1 MTVTIPNS
9 EVSADYNI
17 SELTSGELGGN
28 GTFDIIMGA
37 VNAHIDHQF
46 KLGRIRGTDFANTYI
61 QAMQMAL
68 QQASS
73 YAIAKAKLP
82 LELQQLE
89 AQNHKI
95 ATDIAVMTK
104 QGALYDAQILQTM
117 AQTEQ
122 VKLETTKK
130 VPAEIEQIRQQ
141 TDLIKEQTRKE
152 IFETDYVLPKQLEQT
167 DAQIAQTTQQTANML
182 SEKARIETETSRINY
197 EVSNVLPKQL
207 QQTDAQIAQLTKDTQ
222 LKEYEL
228 VNIKPLELENAR
240 TEVDIKQ
247 QQIEVSKVD
256 LVIKQ
261 QQIEVS
267 KADLAIKQQ
276 QLELAKYQF
285 TYQAPSE
292 VAKTKSEADY
302 YRYRAI
308 NEQAQTDPS
317 VVMAGSTTAL
327 NNALIKEQSRQF
339 MRSAQQGF
347 LSEMIGSW
355 KVRYN
360 ADPDAVGN
368 GVDDENKL
376 NDAYI
381 GKVLSAYA
389 TELGITL

>member
-17 SELTSGELGGN
+17 SELTSGKLGGN

-46 KLGRIRGTDFANTYI
+46 KLGRIRGTDYANTYI

-73 YAIAKAKLP
+73 YSIAKAKLP

-104 QGALYDAQILQTM
+104 QGALYDAQI
-117 AQTEQ
+117 EQ
-122 VKLETTKK
+122 
-130 VPAEIEQIRQQ
+130 
-141 TDLIKEQTRKE
+141 LIKE
-152 IFETDYVLPKQLEQT
+152 
-167 DAQIAQTTQQTANML
+167 
-182 SEKARIETETSRINY
+182 
-197 EVSNVLPKQL
+197 
-207 QQTDAQIAQLTKDTQ
+207 TQ

-228 VNIKPLELENAR
+228 VHIKPLELANAK
-240 TEVDIKQ
+240 TEVEIK
-247 QQIEVSKVD
+247 E
-256 LVIKQ
+256 

-276 QLELAKYQF
+276 QLDLAKYQF

-302 YRYRAI
+302 YKYRAI

-317 VVMAGSTTAL
+317 VVMEGSTTAL
-327 NNALIKEQSRQF
+327 NNALIREQSRQF

-376 NDAYI
+376 NDVYI

-389 TELGITL
+389 GELGIVL

>member
-9 EVSADYNI
+9 EVNADYNI
-17 SELTSGELGGN
+17 SELTSGGLGGN

-46 KLGRIRGTDFANTYI
+46 KLGRIRGTDYANTYI

-73 YAIAKAKLP
+73 YSIAKAKLP

-104 QGALYDAQILQTM
+104 QGALYDAQI
-117 AQTEQ
+117 EQ
-122 VKLETTKK
+122 
-130 VPAEIEQIRQQ
+130 
-141 TDLIKEQTRKE
+141 LIKE
-152 IFETDYVLPKQLEQT
+152 
-167 DAQIAQTTQQTANML
+167 
-182 SEKARIETETSRINY
+182 
-197 EVSNVLPKQL
+197 
-207 QQTDAQIAQLTKDTQ
+207 TQ

-228 VNIKPLELENAR
+228 VHIKPLELANAK
-240 TEVDIKQ
+240 TEVEIK
-247 QQIEVSKVD
+247 E
-256 LVIKQ
+256 

-302 YRYRAI
+302 YKYRAI

-317 VVMAGSTTAL
+317 VVMEGSTTAL

-376 NDAYI
+376 NDVYI

-389 TELGITL
+389 GELGIVL

>member
-9 EVSADYNI
+9 EINTDYNI

-37 VNAHIDHQF
+37 VNAHIEHQF

-104 QGALYDAQILQTM
+104 QGALYDSQTLQTM

-130 VPAEIEQIRQQ
+130 VPAEIEQIKQQ
-141 TDLIKEQTRKE
+141 TGLIKEQTIKE
-152 IFETDYVLPKQLEQT
+152 IFETDY
-167 DAQIAQTTQQTANML
+167 
-182 SEKARIETETSRINY
+182 
-197 EVSNVLPKQL
+197 VLPKQL
-207 QQTDAQIAQLTKDTQ
+207 QQTDAQIAQLKKDTE

-228 VNIKPLELENAR
+228 VHIKPLELENAK
-240 TEVDIKQ
+240 TEVEIK
-247 QQIEVSKVD
+247 E
-256 LVIKQ
+256 
-261 QQIEVS
+261 
-267 KADLAIKQQ
+267 Q
-276 QLELAKYQF
+276 QLALAKYQF

-302 YRYRAI
+302 YKYRAI

-317 VVMAGSTTAL
+317 VVMQGSTTAL

-376 NDAYI
+376 NDMYI

>member
-9 EVSADYNI
+9 EVNTDYNI

-37 VNAHIDHQF
+37 VNAHIEHQF

-104 QGALYDAQILQTM
+104 QGALYDSQTLQTM

-130 VPAEIEQIRQQ
+130 VPAEIEQIKQQ
-141 TDLIKEQTRKE
+141 TGLIKEQTRKE
-152 IFETDYVLPKQLEQT
+152 IFETDYVLPKQL
-167 DAQIAQTTQQTANML
+167 
-182 SEKARIETETSRINY
+182 
-197 EVSNVLPKQL
+197 
-207 QQTDAQIAQLTKDTQ
+207 QQTDAQIAQLKKDTE

-228 VNIKPLELENAR
+228 VHIKPLELENAK
-240 TEVDIKQ
+240 TEIEIK
-247 QQIEVSKVD
+247 E
-256 LVIKQ
+256 
-261 QQIEVS
+261 
-267 KADLAIKQQ
+267 Q
-276 QLELAKYQF
+276 QLALAKYQF

-317 VVMAGSTTAL
+317 VVKEGSTTAL

-368 GVDDENKL
+368 SVDDENKL
-376 NDAYI
+376 NDMYI
-381 GKVLSAYA
+381 GKVLTAYA
-389 TELGITL
+389 NELGITL

>member
-9 EVSADYNI
+9 EVNADYNI

-37 VNAHIDHQF
+37 VNAHIEHQF
-46 KLGRIRGTDFANTYI
+46 KLGRIRGTDYANTYI

-104 QGALYDAQILQTM
+104 QGALYDAQTLQTM
-117 AQTEQ
+117 AQTGQ
-122 VKLETTKK
+122 TK
-130 VPAEIEQIRQQ
+130 QQ

-152 IFETDYVLPKQLEQT
+152 VYETDF
-167 DAQIAQTTQQTANML
+167 
-182 SEKARIETETSRINY
+182 
-197 EVSNVLPKQL
+197 VLPKQL

-228 VNIKPLELENAR
+228 VHIKPLELENAR
-240 TEVDIKQ
+240 TEVKIK
-247 QQIEVSKVD
+247 E
-256 LVIKQ
+256 

-302 YRYRAI
+302 YKYRAI

-317 VVMAGSTTAL
+317 VVREGSTTAL

-376 NDAYI
+376 NDVYI

-389 TELGITL
+389 NELGITL

>member
-9 EVSADYNI
+9 EVNADYNI
-17 SELTSGELGGN
+17 SELTSGKLGGN

-37 VNAHIDHQF
+37 LNAHIEHQF
-46 KLGRIRGTDFANTYI
+46 KLGRIRGTDYANTYI

-73 YAIAKAKLP
+73 YSIAKAKLP

-104 QGALYDAQILQTM
+104 QGALYDAQI
-117 AQTEQ
+117 EQ
-122 VKLETTKK
+122 
-130 VPAEIEQIRQQ
+130 
-141 TDLIKEQTRKE
+141 LIKE
-152 IFETDYVLPKQLEQT
+152 
-167 DAQIAQTTQQTANML
+167 
-182 SEKARIETETSRINY
+182 
-197 EVSNVLPKQL
+197 
-207 QQTDAQIAQLTKDTQ
+207 TQ

-228 VNIKPLELENAR
+228 VHIKPLELANAK
-240 TEVDIKQ
+240 TEVEIK
-247 QQIEVSKVD
+247 E
-256 LVIKQ
+256 

-302 YRYRAI
+302 YKYRAI

-317 VVMAGSTTAL
+317 VVMEGSTTAL

-376 NDAYI
+376 NDVYI

-389 TELGITL
+389 GELGIVL

>member
-17 SELTSGELGGN
+17 SELTSGKLGGN

-46 KLGRIRGTDFANTYI
+46 KLGRIRGTDYANTYI

-104 QGALYDAQILQTM
+104 QGALYDAQTLQTM
-117 AQTEQ
+117 AQTGQ
-122 VKLETTKK
+122 TK
-130 VPAEIEQIRQQ
+130 QQ

-152 IFETDYVLPKQLEQT
+152 VYETDF
-167 DAQIAQTTQQTANML
+167 
-182 SEKARIETETSRINY
+182 
-197 EVSNVLPKQL
+197 VLPKQL

-228 VNIKPLELENAR
+228 VHIKPLELENAR
-240 TEVDIKQ
+240 TEVKIK
-247 QQIEVSKVD
+247 E
-256 LVIKQ
+256 

-302 YRYRAI
+302 YKYRAI

-317 VVMAGSTTAL
+317 VVREGSTTAL

-368 GVDDENKL
+368 GVDDDNKL
-376 NDAYI
+376 NDVYI

-389 TELGITL
+389 NELGITL

>member
-9 EVSADYNI
+9 EISADYNI

-37 VNAHIDHQF
+37 VNAHIEHQF
-46 KLGRIRGTDFANTYI
+46 KLGRIRGTDFANAYI

-104 QGALYDAQILQTM
+104 QGALYDAQALQT
-117 AQTEQ
+117 
-122 VKLETTKK
+122 TK
-130 VPAEIEQIRQQ
+130 E
-141 TDLIKEQTRKE
+141 
-152 IFETDYVLPKQLEQT
+152 
-167 DAQIAQTTQQTANML
+167 
-182 SEKARIETETSRINY
+182 
-197 EVSNVLPKQL
+197 
-207 QQTDAQIAQLTKDTQ
+207 TQ

-228 VNIKPLELENAR
+228 TKIKPLELENAR
-240 TEVDIKQ
+240 NEVKIK
-247 QQIEVSKVD
+247 E
-256 LVIKQ
+256 

-302 YRYRAI
+302 YKYRAI

-317 VVMAGSTTAL
+317 VVREGSTTAL

-376 NDAYI
+376 NDVYI
-381 GKVLSAYA
+381 GRVLSAYA
-389 TELGITL
+389 NELGIRL

>member
-9 EVSADYNI
+9 EVNTDYNI

-37 VNAHIDHQF
+37 VNAHIEHQF

-104 QGALYDAQILQTM
+104 QGALFDAQSLQTM

-130 VPAEIEQIRQQ
+130 VPAEIEQIKQQ
-141 TDLIKEQTRKE
+141 TGLIKEQTRKE
-152 IFETDYVLPKQLEQT
+152 IFETDYVLPKQL
-167 DAQIAQTTQQTANML
+167 
-182 SEKARIETETSRINY
+182 
-197 EVSNVLPKQL
+197 
-207 QQTDAQIAQLTKDTQ
+207 QQTDAQIAQLTKDTE

-228 VNIKPLELENAR
+228 VHIKPLELENAK
-240 TEVDIKQ
+240 TEVEIK
-247 QQIEVSKVD
+247 E
-256 LVIKQ
+256 
-261 QQIEVS
+261 
-267 KADLAIKQQ
+267 Q
-276 QLELAKYQF
+276 QLALAKYQF

-317 VVMAGSTTAL
+317 VVMEGSTTAL

-376 NDAYI
+376 NDMYI
-381 GKVLSAYA
+381 GKVLTAYA
-389 TELGITL
+389 NELGITL

>member
-17 SELTSGELGGN
+17 SELTSGKLGGN

-37 VNAHIDHQF
+37 LNAHIEHQF

-104 QGALYDAQILQTM
+104 QGALYDAQTLQTM
-117 AQTEQ
+117 AQTGQ
-122 VKLETTKK
+122 TK
-130 VPAEIEQIRQQ
+130 QQ

-152 IFETDYVLPKQLEQT
+152 VYETDF
-167 DAQIAQTTQQTANML
+167 
-182 SEKARIETETSRINY
+182 
-197 EVSNVLPKQL
+197 VLPKQL

-228 VNIKPLELENAR
+228 VHIKPLELENAR
-240 TEVDIKQ
+240 TEVKIK
-247 QQIEVSKVD
+247 E
-256 LVIKQ
+256 

-302 YRYRAI
+302 YKYRAI

-317 VVMAGSTTAL
+317 VVREGSTTAL

-368 GVDDENKL
+368 GVDDDNKL
-376 NDAYI
+376 NDVYI

-389 TELGITL
+389 NELGITL

>member
-9 EVSADYNI
+9 EVNTDYNI

-37 VNAHIDHQF
+37 VNAHIEHQF
-46 KLGRIRGTDFANTYI
+46 KLGRIRGTDFANTYM

-89 AQNHKI
+89 AQNLKI

-104 QGALYDAQILQTM
+104 QGGLYDAQIIQT
-117 AQTEQ
+117 
-122 VKLETTKK
+122 
-130 VPAEIEQIRQQ
+130 
-141 TDLIKEQTRKE
+141 
-152 IFETDYVLPKQLEQT
+152 
-167 DAQIAQTTQQTANML
+167 
-182 SEKARIETETSRINY
+182 
-197 EVSNVLPKQL
+197 
-207 QQTDAQIAQLTKDTQ
+207 TKDTE

-228 VNIKPLELENAR
+228 VHIKPLELENAR
-240 TEVDIKQ
+240 TEVKIK
-247 QQIEVSKVD
+247 E
-256 LVIKQ
+256 

-302 YRYRAI
+302 YKYRAI

-317 VVMAGSTTAL
+317 VVMDGSTTAL

-368 GVDDENKL
+368 GVDDDNKL
-376 NDAYI
+376 NDPYI
-381 GKVLSAYA
+381 GKVLTAYA
-389 TELGITL
+389 NELGITL

>member
-17 SELTSGELGGN
+17 SELTSGGLGGN

-37 VNAHIDHQF
+37 VNAHIEHQF

-104 QGALYDAQILQTM
+104 QGALYDAQTLQTM
-117 AQTEQ
+117 AQTGQ
-122 VKLETTKK
+122 TK
-130 VPAEIEQIRQQ
+130 QQ

-152 IFETDYVLPKQLEQT
+152 VYETDF
-167 DAQIAQTTQQTANML
+167 
-182 SEKARIETETSRINY
+182 
-197 EVSNVLPKQL
+197 VLPKQL

-228 VNIKPLELENAR
+228 VHIKPLELENAK
-240 TEVDIKQ
+240 TEVEIK
-247 QQIEVSKVD
+247 E
-256 LVIKQ
+256 
-261 QQIEVS
+261 
-267 KADLAIKQQ
+267 Q
-276 QLELAKYQF
+276 QLALAKYQF

-302 YRYRAI
+302 YKYRAI

-317 VVMAGSTTAL
+317 VVREGSTTAL

-368 GVDDENKL
+368 GVDDDNKL
-376 NDAYI
+376 NDVYI

-389 TELGITL
+389 NELGITL

>member
-9 EVSADYNI
+9 EVNTDYNI

-37 VNAHIDHQF
+37 VNAHIEHQF

-104 QGALYDAQILQTM
+104 QGALYDSQTLQTM

-122 VKLETTKK
+122 VKLETAKK
-130 VPAEIEQIRQQ
+130 VPAEIEQIKQQ
-141 TDLIKEQTRKE
+141 TGLIKEQIRKE
-152 IFETDYVLPKQLEQT
+152 IFETDY
-167 DAQIAQTTQQTANML
+167 
-182 SEKARIETETSRINY
+182 
-197 EVSNVLPKQL
+197 VLPKQL
-207 QQTDAQIAQLTKDTQ
+207 QQTDAQIAQLKKDTE

-228 VNIKPLELENAR
+228 VHIKPLELENAK
-240 TEVDIKQ
+240 TEVEIK
-247 QQIEVSKVD
+247 E
-256 LVIKQ
+256 
-261 QQIEVS
+261 
-267 KADLAIKQQ
+267 Q
-276 QLELAKYQF
+276 QLALAKYQF

-317 VVMAGSTTAL
+317 VVMEGSTTAL

-376 NDAYI
+376 NDIYI

-389 TELGITL
+389 NELGITL

>member
-1 MTVTIPNS
+1 MTVIIPNS
-9 EVSADYNI
+9 EVNTDYNI

-37 VNAHIDHQF
+37 VNAHIEHQF

-61 QAMQMAL
+61 QAMQIAL

-104 QGALYDAQILQTM
+104 QGALYDSQTLQTM

-122 VKLETTKK
+122 VKLETAKK
-130 VPAEIEQIRQQ
+130 VPAEIAQIKQQ
-141 TDLIKEQTRKE
+141 TSLIKEQTRKE
-152 IFETDYVLPKQLEQT
+152 IFE
-167 DAQIAQTTQQTANML
+167 
-182 SEKARIETETSRINY
+182 INY
-197 EVSNVLPKQL
+197 VLPKQL
-207 QQTDAQIAQLTKDTQ
+207 QQTDAQIAQLKKDTE

-228 VNIKPLELENAR
+228 VHIKPLELENAK
-240 TEVDIKQ
+240 TEVEIK
-247 QQIEVSKVD
+247 E
-256 LVIKQ
+256 
-261 QQIEVS
+261 
-267 KADLAIKQQ
+267 Q
-276 QLELAKYQF
+276 QLALARYQF

-302 YRYRAI
+302 YKYRAI

-317 VVMAGSTTAL
+317 VVKEGSTTAL

-376 NDAYI
+376 NDMYI
-381 GKVLSAYA
+381 GKVLTAYA
-389 TELGITL
+389 NELGITL

>member
-1 MTVTIPNS
+1 
-9 EVSADYNI
+9 
-17 SELTSGELGGN
+17 
-28 GTFDIIMGA
+28 
-37 VNAHIDHQF
+37 
-46 KLGRIRGTDFANTYI
+46 
-61 QAMQMAL
+61 
-68 QQASS
+68 
-73 YAIAKAKLP
+73 
-82 LELQQLE
+82 
-89 AQNHKI
+89 
-95 ATDIAVMTK
+95 MTK
-104 QGALYDAQILQTM
+104 QGALYDAQTLQTM
-117 AQTEQ
+117 AQTGQ
-122 VKLETTKK
+122 TK
-130 VPAEIEQIRQQ
+130 QQ

-152 IFETDYVLPKQLEQT
+152 VYETDF
-167 DAQIAQTTQQTANML
+167 
-182 SEKARIETETSRINY
+182 
-197 EVSNVLPKQL
+197 VLPKQL

-228 VNIKPLELENAR
+228 VHIKPLELENAR
-240 TEVDIKQ
+240 TEVKIK
-247 QQIEVSKVD
+247 E
-256 LVIKQ
+256 

-302 YRYRAI
+302 YKYRAI

-317 VVMAGSTTAL
+317 VVREGSTTAL

-368 GVDDENKL
+368 GVDDDNKL
-376 NDAYI
+376 NDVYI

-389 TELGITL
+389 NELGITL

>member
-9 EVSADYNI
+9 EVNTDYNI

-28 GTFDIIMGA
+28 GTFDIIMGTI
-37 VNAHIDHQF
+37 NAHIEHQF
-46 KLGRIRGTDFANTYI
+46 KLGRIRGTDFANTYM

-104 QGALYDAQILQTM
+104 QGGLYDAQIIQ
-117 AQTEQ
+117 
-122 VKLETTKK
+122 TTK
-130 VPAEIEQIRQQ
+130 E
-141 TDLIKEQTRKE
+141 
-152 IFETDYVLPKQLEQT
+152 
-167 DAQIAQTTQQTANML
+167 
-182 SEKARIETETSRINY
+182 
-197 EVSNVLPKQL
+197 
-207 QQTDAQIAQLTKDTQ
+207 TQ

-228 VNIKPLELENAR
+228 TKIKPLELENAK
-240 TEVDIKQ
+240 TEVKIK
-247 QQIEVSKVD
+247 E
-256 LVIKQ
+256 

-302 YRYRAI
+302 YKYRAI

-317 VVMAGSTTAL
+317 VVREGSTTAL

-376 NDAYI
+376 NDPYI
-381 GKVLSAYA
+381 GKVLTAYA
-389 TELGITL
+389 NELGITL

>member
-37 VNAHIDHQF
+37 VNAHIEHQF

-104 QGALYDAQILQTM
+104 QGALYDAQTLQTM

-130 VPAEIEQIRQQ
+130 IPAE
-141 TDLIKEQTRKE
+141 
-152 IFETDYVLPKQLEQT
+152 
-167 DAQIAQTTQQTANML
+167 
-182 SEKARIETETSRINY
+182 
-197 EVSNVLPKQL
+197 
-207 QQTDAQIAQLTKDTQ
+207 IAQLTKDTE

-228 VNIKPLELENAR
+228 LHIKPLELENAR
-240 TEVDIKQ
+240 TEVDIK
-247 QQIEVSKVD
+247 E
-256 LVIKQ
+256 

-302 YRYRAI
+302 YKYRAI

-317 VVMAGSTTAL
+317 VVKEGSTTAL

-376 NDAYI
+376 NDPYI
-381 GKVLSAYA
+381 GKVLTAYA
-389 TELGITL
+389 DELGITL

>member
-17 SELTSGELGGN
+17 SELTSGGLGGN

-37 VNAHIDHQF
+37 VNAHIEHQF
-46 KLGRIRGTDFANTYI
+46 KLGRIRGTDYANTYI

-104 QGALYDAQILQTM
+104 QGALYDAQTLQTM
-117 AQTEQ
+117 AQTGQ
-122 VKLETTKK
+122 TK
-130 VPAEIEQIRQQ
+130 QQ

-152 IFETDYVLPKQLEQT
+152 VYETDF
-167 DAQIAQTTQQTANML
+167 
-182 SEKARIETETSRINY
+182 
-197 EVSNVLPKQL
+197 VLPKQL

-228 VNIKPLELENAR
+228 VHIKPLELENAR
-240 TEVDIKQ
+240 TEVKIK
-247 QQIEVSKVD
+247 E
-256 LVIKQ
+256 

-302 YRYRAI
+302 YKYRAI

-317 VVMAGSTTAL
+317 VVREGSTTAL

-368 GVDDENKL
+368 GVDDDNKL
-376 NDAYI
+376 NDVYI

-389 TELGITL
+389 NELGITL